1 MAYHQ
6 ILIGKKFGMK
16 IHKKKAPEGGGFI
29 LTNLERKSFLG
40 DLSMSNY
47 ADTQRA
53 KDPLIVIVCL
63 NN

>member
-16 IHKKKAPEGGGFI
+16 IHKKAPEGGGFL
-29 LTNLERKSFLG
+29 LTNLRENFLG

-53 KDPLIVIVCL
+53 KDPLIVIVCV

>member
-16 IHKKKAPEGGGFI
+16 IHKKAPEGGGFL
-29 LTNLERKSFLG
+29 LTNLREKFLG
-40 DLSMSNY
+40 DLSVSNY

-53 KDPLIVIVCL
+53 KDPLIVIV
-63 NN
+63 

>member
-1 MAYHQ
+1 
-6 ILIGKKFGMK
+6 MK
-16 IHKKKAPEGGGFI
+16 IHKKAPEGGGFI
-29 LTNLERKSFLG
+29 LTNLERESFLG

>member
-16 IHKKKAPEGGGFI
+16 IHKKAPEGGGFDI
-29 LTNLERKSFLG
+29 TNLRERAFLG

>member
-1 MAYHQ
+1 MADHQ

-16 IHKKKAPEGGGFI
+16 IHKKAPEGGGFL
-29 LTNLERKSFLG
+29 LTNLRESFLG

>member
-1 MAYHQ
+1 MACHQ

-16 IHKKKAPEGGGFI
+16 IHKKPPEGGGFI
-29 LTNLERKSFLG
+29 LTNLERKVFLG
-40 DLSMSNY
+40 DLPMSNY

>member
-16 IHKKKAPEGGGFI
+16 IHKKAPEGGGFI
-29 LTNLERKSFLG
+29 LTNLERESFLG

-53 KDPLIVIVCL
+53 KDPLIVIVFV

>member
-1 MAYHQ
+1 MVYRQ
-6 ILIGKKFGMK
+6 TLIGKKFGMK
-16 IHKKKAPEGGGFI
+16 ILKKKAPEGGGFI
-29 LTNLERKSFLG
+29 LTNFKRESFLG

>member
-16 IHKKKAPEGGGFI
+16 IHKKSPRGGGFI
-29 LTNLERKSFLG
+29 LTNLRENFLG

-53 KDPLIVIVCL
+53 KDPLIVIVCV

>member
-16 IHKKKAPEGGGFI
+16 IHKKAPEGGGFL
-29 LTNLERKSFLG
+29 LTNLRESFLG

-53 KDPLIVIVCL
+53 KDPLIVIACL

>member
-1 MAYHQ
+1 MACHQ

-16 IHKKKAPEGGGFI
+16 IHKKKPPEEGGFD
-29 LTNLERKSFLG
+29 LTNLRENFLG

-53 KDPLIVIVCL
+53 KDPLIVIVCI

>member
-1 MAYHQ
+1 MAYLQ

-16 IHKKKAPEGGGFI
+16 IHNKAPEGGGFF
-29 LTNLERKSFLG
+29 LTNLRENFLG